1 MSKYVLSILLC
12 VGFLF
17 TACEKTDIQDVE
29 VVSNDALELRSE
41 LQEDGYVETIS
52 DSIVKE
58 ECYFEE
64 WDKTVLTPVSGLI
77 EFHDENDNWVASID
91 FGDGECDEWA
101 TKTWDTSVFTED
113 TSGTSTFSVFEF
125 KSKKE

>member
-12 VGFLF
+12 VGLLF

-64 WDKTVLTPVSGLI
+64 WDKTVLTPVSGVI
-77 EFHDENDNWVASID
+77 EFHDENDNWVASLD

>member
-1 MSKYVLSILLC
+1 MSKYVLSILC
-12 VGFLF
+12 VGLLF
-17 TACEKTDIQDVE
+17 TACEKTDIIGVE
-29 VVSNDALELRSE
+29 IVSNDAFELRSE
-41 LQEDGYVETIS
+41 LQEDGYIETIS

-64 WDKTVLTPVSGLI
+64 WDKTILTPVSGLI
-77 EFHDENDNWVASID
+77 EFHDENDNWIASVD

-101 TKTWDTSVFTED
+101 TKTWDISVFSKD
-113 TSGTSTFSVFEF
+113 ASGTSTFSVFEY

>member
-1 MSKYVLSILLC
+1 MSKYVLSILCFGL
-12 VGFLF
+12 LF

-29 VVSNDALELRSE
+29 IISNDALELRSE
-41 LQEDGYVETIS
+41 LQEDGYIETTV
-52 DSIVKE
+52 DSITKE
-58 ECYFEE
+58 DCYFEE

>member
-1 MSKYVLSILLC
+1 MSKYVLSILC
-12 VGFLF
+12 VGLLF

-29 VVSNDALELRSE
+29 IMSNDALELRSE
-41 LQEDGYVETIS
+41 LQEDGYIETIS

-91 FGDGECDEWA
+91 FGGGECDEWA

>member
-1 MSKYVLSILLC
+1 MSKYVLSILC
-12 VGFLF
+12 VGLLF
-17 TACEKTDIQDVE
+17 TACEKTDIIDVE
-29 VVSNDALELRSE
+29 IVSNDAFELRSE
-41 LQEDGYVETIS
+41 LQEDGYIETIS
-52 DSIVKE
+52 DSIIKE

-77 EFHDENDNWVASID
+77 DFHDENDNWIASID

-101 TKTWDTSVFTED
+101 TKTWDISVFTED

>member
-12 VGFLF
+12 VGLLF

-91 FGDGECDEWA
+91 FGDGECEEWA

-113 TSGTSTFSVFEF
+113 TSDTSTFSVFEF

>member
-1 MSKYVLSILLC
+1 MSKYVLSILC
-12 VGFLF
+12 VGLLF
-17 TACEKTDIQDVE
+17 TACEKTDIIGVE
-29 VVSNDALELRSE
+29 IVSNDAFELRSE
-41 LQEDGYVETIS
+41 LQEDGYIETIS

-77 EFHDENDNWVASID
+77 DFHDENDNWIASID

>member
-1 MSKYVLSILLC
+1 MSKYVLSILC
-12 VGFLF
+12 VGLLF

-113 TSGTSTFSVFEF
+113 TSGTSTFSVFKF

>member
-12 VGFLF
+12 VGLLF

>member
-1 MSKYVLSILLC
+1 MSKYVLSILCFGL
-12 VGFLF
+12 LF

-29 VVSNDALELRSE
+29 IISNDALELRSE
-41 LQEDGYVETIS
+41 LQEDGYIETTV
-52 DSIVKE
+52 DSITKE

>member
-1 MSKYVLSILLC
+1 MSKYVLSILC
-12 VGFLF
+12 VGLLF
-17 TACEKTDIQDVE
+17 TACEKTDIIGVE
-29 VVSNDALELRSE
+29 IVSNDAFELRSE
-41 LQEDGYVETIS
+41 LQEDGYIETIS

-58 ECYFEE
+58 ECYFEDC
-64 WDKTVLTPVSGLI
+64 DKTVLTPVSGLI
-77 EFHDENDNWVASID
+77 DFHDENDNWIASID

-101 TKTWDTSVFTED
+101 TKTWDINVFTED

>member
-1 MSKYVLSILLC
+1 MSKYVLSILC
-12 VGFLF
+12 VGLLF

-29 VVSNDALELRSE
+29 IVSNDALELRSE
-41 LQEDGYVETIS
+41 LQEDGYIETIS

-64 WDKTVLTPVSGLI
+64 WDKTVLTPISGLI
-77 EFHDENDNWVASID
+77 EFHDDNDNWAASIN

-113 TSGTSTFSVFEF
+113 TSGTSTFSVFKF

>member
-1 MSKYVLSILLC
+1 MSKYVLSILC
-12 VGFLF
+12 VGLLF

-29 VVSNDALELRSE
+29 IVSNDALELRSE

>member
-1 MSKYVLSILLC
+1 MSKYVLSILC
-12 VGFLF
+12 VGLLF

-29 VVSNDALELRSE
+29 IVSNDALELRSE

-77 EFHDENDNWVASID
+77 DFHDENDNWIASID
-91 FGDGECDEWA
+91 FGDGECYEWA
-101 TKTWDTSVFTED
+101 TKTWDISVFTED
-113 TSGTSTFSVFEF
+113 TSGASTFSVFEF
-125 KSKKE
+125 KSKK

>member
-12 VGFLF
+12 VGLLF

-91 FGDGECDEWA
+91 FGGGECDEWA

>member
-1 MSKYVLSILLC
+1 MSKYVLSILC
-12 VGFLF
+12 VGLLF
-17 TACEKTDIQDVE
+17 TACEKTNITDVE
-29 VVSNDALELRSE
+29 IVSTDALELRSE
-41 LQEDGYVETIS
+41 LQEDGYIETIS

-77 EFHDENDNWVASID
+77 DFHDENDNWIASID

-101 TKTWDTSVFTED
+101 TKTWDINVFTED

>member
-1 MSKYVLSILLC
+1 MSKYVLSILC
-12 VGFLF
+12 VGLLF
-17 TACEKTDIQDVE
+17 TACEKTDIIGVE
-29 VVSNDALELRSE
+29 IVSNDAFELRSE
-41 LQEDGYVETIS
+41 LQEDGYIETIS

-77 EFHDENDNWVASID
+77 DFHDENDNWIASID

-101 TKTWDTSVFTED
+101 TKTWDISVFTED

>member
-1 MSKYVLSILLC
+1 MSKYVLSILC
-12 VGFLF
+12 VGLLF

-41 LQEDGYVETIS
+41 LQEDGYIETIS

-91 FGDGECDEWA
+91 FGDSECDEWA

>member
-1 MSKYVLSILLC
+1 MSNYFLSILC
-12 VGFLF
+12 VGLLF
-17 TACEKTDIQDVE
+17 AACEKTDIQDIE
-29 VVSNDALELRSE
+29 IISNDALELRSE
-41 LQEDGYVETIS
+41 LQEDGYIETTV
-52 DSIVKE
+52 DSITKE

-77 EFHDENDNWVASID
+77 EFHDENDNWIASID

-113 TSGTSTFSVFEF
+113 TSGTSTFSVFDF
-125 KSKKE
+125 ISKEE

>member
-1 MSKYVLSILLC
+1 MSKYVLSILC
-12 VGFLF
+12 VGLLF

-29 VVSNDALELRSE
+29 IVSNDALELRSE
-41 LQEDGYVETIS
+41 LQEDGYIETIS

-77 EFHDENDNWVASID
+77 DFHDENDNWIASID

-101 TKTWDTSVFTED
+101 TKTWDISVFTED
-113 TSGTSTFSVFEF
+113 TSGASTFSVFEF

>member
-1 MSKYVLSILLC
+1 MSKYVLSILC
-12 VGFLF
+12 VGLLF

-113 TSGTSTFSVFEF
+113 TSGTSTFSFFEF

>member
-1 MSKYVLSILLC
+1 MSKYVLSILC
-12 VGFLF
+12 VGLLF
-17 TACEKTDIQDVE
+17 TACEKTDIIDVE
-29 VVSNDALELRSE
+29 IVSNDAFELRSE
-41 LQEDGYVETIS
+41 LQEDGYIETIS
-52 DSIVKE
+52 DSIIKE

-77 EFHDENDNWVASID
+77 DFHDENDNWIASID

-101 TKTWDTSVFTED
+101 TKTWDINVFTED

>member
-12 VGFLF
+12 VGLLF

-91 FGDGECDEWA
+91 FGDGECEEWA

>member
-1 MSKYVLSILLC
+1 MSKYVLSILC
-12 VGFLF
+12 VGLLF
-17 TACEKTDIQDVE
+17 TACEKTDIIGVE
-29 VVSNDALELRSE
+29 IVSNDAFELRSE
-41 LQEDGYVETIS
+41 LQEDGYIETIS

-101 TKTWDTSVFTED
+101 TKTWDINVFTED

>member
-1 MSKYVLSILLC
+1 MSKYVLSILC
-12 VGFLF
+12 VGLLF

-29 VVSNDALELRSE
+29 IVSNDALELRSE

-91 FGDGECDEWA
+91 FGGGECDEWA

-125 KSKKE
+125 KSKNE

>member
-1 MSKYVLSILLC
+1 MSKYVLSILC
-12 VGFLF
+12 VGLLF

-64 WDKTVLTPVSGLI
+64 WVKTVLTPVSGLI

>member
-1 MSKYVLSILLC
+1 MSKYVLSILC
-12 VGFLF
+12 VGLLF
-17 TACEKTDIQDVE
+17 TACEKTDIIDVE
-29 VVSNDALELRSE
+29 IVSNDAFELRSE
-41 LQEDGYVETIS
+41 LQEDGYIETIS

-77 EFHDENDNWVASID
+77 DFHDENDNWIASID

-101 TKTWDTSVFTED
+101 TKTWDISVFTED
-113 TSGTSTFSVFEF
+113 TSGASTFSVFEF

>member
-1 MSKYVLSILLC
+1 MSKYVLSILC
-12 VGFLF
+12 VGLLF

-29 VVSNDALELRSE
+29 IVSNDALELRSE
-41 LQEDGYVETIS
+41 LQEDGYIETIS

-91 FGDGECDEWA
+91 FGGR
-101 TKTWDTSVFTED
+101 
-113 TSGTSTFSVFEF
+113 
-125 KSKKE
+125 

>member
-12 VGFLF
+12 VGLLF

-29 VVSNDALELRSE
+29 IVSNDALELRSE

>member
-1 MSKYVLSILLC
+1 MSKYVLSILC
-12 VGFLF
+12 VGLLF

-29 VVSNDALELRSE
+29 IVNNDALELRSE
-41 LQEDGYVETIS
+41 LQEDGYIETMS

-77 EFHDENDNWVASID
+77 EFHDENDNWIASID
-91 FGDGECDEWA
+91 FGNGECDEWA

>member
-1 MSKYVLSILLC
+1 MSKYVLSILC
-12 VGFLF
+12 VGLLF
-17 TACEKTDIQDVE
+17 TACEKTDIIGVE
-29 VVSNDALELRSE
+29 IVSNDAFELRSE
-41 LQEDGYVETIS
+41 LQEDGYIETIS

-77 EFHDENDNWVASID
+77 DFHDENDNWIASID

-101 TKTWDTSVFTED
+101 TKTWDINVFTED

>member
-1 MSKYVLSILLC
+1 MSKYVLSILC
-12 VGFLF
+12 VGLLF

-29 VVSNDALELRSE
+29 IVSNDALELRSE
-41 LQEDGYVETIS
+41 LQEDGYIETIS

-113 TSGTSTFSVFEF
+113 TSGTSTFSFFEF

>member
-1 MSKYVLSILLC
+1 MSKYVLSILC
-12 VGFLF
+12 VGLLF

-29 VVSNDALELRSE
+29 IVSNDALELRSE

-113 TSGTSTFSVFEF
+113 TSGTSTFSFFEF

>member
-1 MSKYVLSILLC
+1 MSKYVLSILC
-12 VGFLF
+12 VGLLF
-17 TACEKTDIQDVE
+17 TACEKNDIIGVE
-29 VVSNDALELRSE
+29 IVSNDAFELRSE
-41 LQEDGYVETIS
+41 LQEDGYIETIS

-77 EFHDENDNWVASID
+77 DFHDENDNWIASID

-101 TKTWDTSVFTED
+101 TKTWDINVFTED

>member
-91 FGDGECDEWA
+91 FGGGECDEWA

>member
-1 MSKYVLSILLC
+1 MSKYVLSILC
-12 VGFLF
+12 VGLLF
-17 TACEKTDIQDVE
+17 TACEKADIIGVE
-29 VVSNDALELRSE
+29 IVSNDAFELRSE
-41 LQEDGYVETIS
+41 LQEDGYIETIS

-77 EFHDENDNWVASID
+77 DFHDENDNWIASID

-101 TKTWDTSVFTED
+101 TKTWDINVFTED

>member
-1 MSKYVLSILLC
+1 MSKYVLSILC
-12 VGFLF
+12 VGLLF

-29 VVSNDALELRSE
+29 IVSNDALELRSE

-91 FGDGECDEWA
+91 FGGGECDEWA

>member
-1 MSKYVLSILLC
+1 MSKYVLSILC
-12 VGFLF
+12 VGLLF
-17 TACEKTDIQDVE
+17 TACEKPDIIGVE
-29 VVSNDALELRSE
+29 IVSNDAFELRSE
-41 LQEDGYVETIS
+41 LQEDGYIETIS

-77 EFHDENDNWVASID
+77 DFHDENDNWIASID

-101 TKTWDTSVFTED
+101 TKTWDINVFTED

>member
-12 VGFLF
+12 VGLLF

-125 KSKKE
+125 KLKKE